1 MPVKKSAP
9 KKPKIAGYYAY
20 KKAGNKYIFVI
31 HRKDTKRTLVKLI
44 TMTEL
49 NRYKKVAKNIKAK
62 VNYKLVP
69 ISNLS
74 LKAK

>member
-20 KKAGNKYIFVI
+20 KKAGNKYIFI
-31 HRKDTKRTLVKLI
+31 IYRKDTKRTFIKLV

-49 NRYKKVAKNIKAK
+49 NRFIKVAKNIKAK
-62 VNYKLVP
+62 VNFKKVP

-74 LKAK
+74 LKA